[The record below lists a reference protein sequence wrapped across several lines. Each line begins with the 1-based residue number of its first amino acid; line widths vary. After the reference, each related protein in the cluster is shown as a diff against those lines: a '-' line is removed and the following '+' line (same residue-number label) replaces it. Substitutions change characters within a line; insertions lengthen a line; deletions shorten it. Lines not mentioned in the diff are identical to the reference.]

1 MSWELFQIPST
12 SNVPPRYEFVLI
24 AIVIIMD
31 IDQTLTI
38 CQVYIKYFM
47 SGFSQLDI
55 IAATSRAYY
64 YYLHFI
70 KEDTER

>member
-1 MSWELFQIPST
+1 
-12 SNVPPRYEFVLI
+12 
-24 AIVIIMD
+24 MD

-55 IAATSRAYY
+55 IAATSSAYY